1 RSPINFADTLMEQA
15 KSAVERVY
23 TCIENLEFL
32 KENAEDTPCTDEFK
46 SKLDGYRKKFCDA
59 MDDDLNTADAIAAI
73 FDIVYMANTDITS
86 ASGKGAID
94 AVLSLI
100 RELGAVLGLF
110 TKEKNNSLDTEVE
123 ELIRQ
128 RNEARAAKDWAT
140 ADAIRDKLKEMNIV
154 LKDTPDG
161 VKWSIVE

>member
-1 RSPINFADTLMEQA
+1 
-15 KSAVERVY
+15 
-23 TCIENLEFL
+23 
-32 KENAEDTPCTDEFK
+32 
-46 SKLDGYRKKFCDA
+46 

>member
-1 RSPINFADTLMEQA
+1 MQF
-15 KSAVERVY
+15 
-23 TCIENLEFL
+23 F
-32 KENAEDTPCTDEFK
+32 
-46 SKLDGYRKKFCDA
+46 
-59 MDDDLNTADAIAAI
+59 
-73 FDIVYMANTDITS
+73 
-86 ASGKGAID
+86 
-94 AVLSLI
+94 I

-110 TKEKNNSLDTEVE
+110 TKENNNSLDAEVE

>member
-1 RSPINFADTLMEQA
+1 MAQA

-32 KENAEDTPCTDEFK
+32 KEKAEDIPCDE
-46 SKLDGYRKKFCDA
+46 KLKVELEKCREKFCAA

-73 FDIVYMANTDITS
+73 FDIVYLANTSITS
-86 ASGKGAID
+86 ASGACAID
-94 AVLSLI
+94 STLSLI

-110 TKEKNNSLDTEVE
+110 IKESKNSLDDEVE
-123 ELIRQ
+123 ELIKQ
-128 RNEARAAKDWAT
+128 RNEARKNKDWAT
-140 ADAIRDKLKEMNIV
+140 ADAIRDKLKDMNII

-161 VKWSIVE
+161 VKWSRVQ